1 MEALA
6 NGVPKSPSTPFNQQ
20 TLSGGGTNVASDSSN
35 NVTAEAGIDFQSL
48 LDNITTSASTAPS
61 GPTFTAT
68 TSSPSNNPIIQ
79 EQQQTSSPSIL
90 ASADLPPRPPP
101 QELPAF
107 NFGYSPTNDFHD
119 YNQPL
124 NQNVNQAAPP
134 YATHQQGG
142 HLNPS
147 VAAPGVPP
155 GSSSGVNGL
164 PPPPIATF
172 QQHQQQNSAIS
183 SDLANQSGHKSGRAE
198 RHGGRPSNYTDDEAP
213 WPPDIQRKY
222 DEFLRDE
229 RVYVTEGLWDRFPPG
244 SRLFVGMFR
253 RIISDFELLVN

>member
-1 MEALA
+1 METLPS
-6 NGVPKSPSTPFNQQ
+6 GVPKSPYVPSNQQ
-20 TLSGGGTNVASDSSN
+20 ILFGDSMNVASNSSN
-35 NVTAEAGIDFQSL
+35 NVKAETGIDFQSL

-68 TSSPSNNPIIQ
+68 TSSPSNNPLSQ
-79 EQQQTSSPSIL
+79 EQQPTSSPSIL

-107 NFGYSPTNDFHD
+107 NFGYSPTNDLHD
-119 YNQPL
+119 YHQPP
-124 NQNVNQAAPP
+124 NQNGNQVGSP

-142 HLNPS
+142 HLNS
-147 VAAPGVPP
+147 SAAAPGVPL
-155 GSSSGVNGL
+155 GGSSGVNGL
-164 PPPPIATF
+164 PPPPVATF
-172 QQHQQQNSAIS
+172 QQQNPTS
-183 SDLANQSGHKSGRAE
+183 SSEATSGHKSARAE
-198 RHGGRPSNYTDDEAP
+198 RHSVRPSNYTDDEAP

-244 SRLFVGMFR
+244 SRLFVGMFPR
-253 RIISDFELLVN
+253 TLSDSDSRVN